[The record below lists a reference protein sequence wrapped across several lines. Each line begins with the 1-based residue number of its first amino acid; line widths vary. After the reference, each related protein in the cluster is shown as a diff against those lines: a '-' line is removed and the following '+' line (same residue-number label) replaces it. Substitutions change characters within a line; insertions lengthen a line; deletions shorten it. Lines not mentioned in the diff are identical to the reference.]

1 MWVDMVEF
9 TQFEEDCRLFYLVC
23 FQHRT
28 ALLKNEAW
36 ILAQVPADQSREM
49 EKNGLEGK
57 FYKEEGEQVWSAMKE
72 IVPRISVEYNII
84 RLEEVLLESSNP
96 VSQYWKWLYRTVNF
110 IKG

>member
-9 TQFEEDCRLFYLVC
+9 TQFEEDCLLFYLVC
-23 FQHRT
+23 FQRRT

-36 ILAQVPADQSREM
+36 ILAQVPADQSRKM

-57 FYKEEGEQVWSAMKE
+57 FYKEGGEQVWSAMKE

-84 RLEEVLLESSNP
+84 RLEEVYLNP
-96 VSQYWKWLYRTVNF
+96 QIQYPTIGNDCTIQL
-110 IKG
+110 IS